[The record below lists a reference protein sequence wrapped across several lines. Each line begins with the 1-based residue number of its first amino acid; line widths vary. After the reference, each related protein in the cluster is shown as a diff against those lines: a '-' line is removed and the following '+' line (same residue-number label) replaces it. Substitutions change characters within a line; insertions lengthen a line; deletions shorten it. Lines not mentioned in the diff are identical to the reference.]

1 MEGLDL
7 TLTCSATGS
16 PPPSYRWIRLDKQM
30 PSKARGVNTQT
41 LVIPKVGWNDIG
53 VYACVA
59 VNEGGN
65 AQSRP
70 IYVILQGR
78 TGSSFSN
85 TPGSRGMYVQAIFSY
100 YSYVHIEEIPAGIH
114 TEGCNKIYINFIQ
127 TG

>member
-1 MEGLDL
+1 
-7 TLTCSATGS
+7 
-16 PPPSYRWIRLDKQM
+16 M

-41 LVIPKVGWNDIG
+41 LVIPRVGWNDIG

-78 TGSSFSN
+78 PGSSISDL
-85 TPGSRGMYVQAIFSY
+85 A
-100 YSYVHIEEIPAGIH
+100 
-114 TEGCNKIYINFIQ
+114 
-127 TG
+127 TGRLWIAVPS